1 MKDPLTI
8 SSEVDN
14 RNSAIC
20 RFTVNQTLHIGA
32 LMTEIKPVEQRDFTL
47 RQGVEAIPR
56 KEITE
61 ILRLLTR
68 QE

>member
-1 MKDPLTI
+1 
-8 SSEVDN
+8 
-14 RNSAIC
+14 
-20 RFTVNQTLHIGA
+20 
-32 LMTEIKPVEQRDFTL
+32 MTEIKPVEQRDFTL